1 MSTLMPGTGEMRGEP
16 VMPRQYM
23 AARLGP
29 AETDA
34 EADAR
39 RADASLEDAVERS
52 VRDWRLEV
60 LRPPS

>member
-1 MSTLMPGTGEMRGEP
+1 
-16 VMPRQYM
+16 MPRQYM

-52 VRDWRLEV
+52 VRDLMLEV
-60 LRPPS
+60 LRPQS